1 MGSVNDYNFSQK
13 AYFIS
18 FLFLWVMVPL
28 AHPKLQRFKNSRRLC
43 SPWAVNKKL
52 LVIRPGVWQ
61 GASQGIGFILGL
73 NSISLTIGPVVA
85 GVLYDQFGNYTLA
98 FILAGIPP
106 IVGALLMC
114 IIHKVGNSN
123 SLDPSQE
130 VSQVSSTTY
139 DFKIRSATEW
149 AQKLVG
155 LYPAAKWE
163 TRPGVTLR
171 VTAIY

>member
-1 MGSVNDYNFSQK
+1 M
-13 AYFIS
+13 
-18 FLFLWVMVPL
+18 
-28 AHPKLQRFKNSRRLC
+28 
-43 SPWAVNKKL
+43 NKKL

-130 VSQVSSTTY
+130 VSQVSSTTF
-139 DFKIRSATEW
+139 DFKIRSATE
-149 AQKLVG
+149 
-155 LYPAAKWE
+155 
-163 TRPGVTLR
+163 
-171 VTAIY
+171 